1 MVNISFWISDKVNIT
16 EDGALLTKT
25 TFEPTEVMSTYLLA
39 FIVSDFD
46 YIEQIDEKLQ
56 VIIFSQG
63 LQRKLQFNNET

>member
-1 MVNISFWISDKVNIT
+1 
-16 EDGALLTKT
+16 
-25 TFEPTEVMSTYLLA
+25 MSTYLLA